1 MWRRK
6 TESETSGNNRQKA
19 IEYIENKSDEKMLN
33 SQVEK
38 NIENTNESQNE
49 LDKMS
54 PGKLSSEDIEEIRKK
69 RERFKKENEI
79 KKEKMNNRLKEK
91 DDKEDGEVNS
101 DEDRDNRKL
110 YRHDKVRDYHYSRSR
125 SRSRD
130 RTRGGF
136 GYDETYSSNYK
147 PTRNTGFYS
156 ENPRFRDWRPVYER
170 RRYSRSRS
178 REKDYRNYRSERNRS
193 RSHERNYSRS
203 RRYSRSRSRS
213 RGRRNGDDFY
223 SRGSRAAIDK
233 AKLLAIAKKNAVKLL
248 SSDNLMGMD
257 HDRLV
262 AIKSGGQSLAT
273 LTSFCRELAKKGI
286 EEFSDEEIIN
296 KPYCSDDDEAHG
308 STNLHHP
315 FAVNPARP
323 LPNPLRMGLSREGVT
338 AETLTPQARLAAR
351 SHRMIEFPVSSGN
364 AHRVKVI
371 YHFTN
376 IFPITVF

>member
-6 TESETSGNNRQKA
+6 TEEETTSNGLKA
-19 IEYIENKSDEKMLN
+19 IEFVDHKSNEKVLN
-33 SQVEK
+33 SNE
-38 NIENTNESQNE
+38 ENSSESQNDSSK
-49 LDKMS
+49 LS

-69 RERFKKENEI
+69 RERFKKENELRREG
-79 KKEKMNNRLKEK
+79 KSSTTRDK

-101 DEDRDNRKL
+101 DEDREKRKNNRHER
-110 YRHDKVRDYHYSRSR
+110 YRDYNYSRSR
-125 SRSRD
+125 SRSRE

-136 GYDETYSSNYK
+136 GYDEKYCSNYQNS
-147 PTRNTGFYS
+147 RETGFYS

-178 REKDYRNYRSERNRS
+178 RENQYRNYRGRRS
-193 RSHERNYSRS
+193 RSRSYERNYPKS

-213 RGRRNGDDFY
+213 RGRKTGNDFY
-223 SRGSRAAIDK
+223 SRGSRADIDK
-233 AKLLAIAKKNAVKLL
+233 AKLLAIARKNAVKLL

-286 EEFSDEEIIN
+286 TDDFSDDEIIN
-296 KPYCSDDDEAHG
+296 KPYCSDDDEASG
-308 STNLHHP
+308 NSNIHHP
-315 FAVNPARP
+315 FAVNPAKP
-323 LPNPLRMGLSREGVT
+323 LPNPLMMGLSREGVT

-364 AHRVKVI
+364 AHRVKVRHLI
-371 YHFTN
+371 
-376 IFPITVF
+376 PKVGCVPE